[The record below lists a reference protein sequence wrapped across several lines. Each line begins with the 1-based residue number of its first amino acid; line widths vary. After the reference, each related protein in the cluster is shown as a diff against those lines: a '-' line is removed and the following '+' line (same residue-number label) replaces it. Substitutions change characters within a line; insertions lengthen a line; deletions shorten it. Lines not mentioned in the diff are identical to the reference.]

1 MITFEENWKEL
12 SARIQESVGGVI
24 YPPFVLSDELSNQD
38 VTITSISP
46 TLGRNIAVVLY
57 VCDSC
62 TNIPEPAVH
71 IIGRNGLCADVQD
84 GLYDDGNPIIMW
96 PCRSTSNTN
105 QLWTLMKDATI
116 RSEGKCLTAYR
127 LEMEQYVMIHNCTT
141 KPEYSGNKWEIKDN
155 GNIINKESKLAL
167 NAYTEYSWSIL
178 TVEQKAY
185 SSSQG
190 WSLSNSTEPVVTP
203 IFSYKGTCLQASGN
217 NSVQASSCS
226 DKSVQQWA
234 LYPDG
239 TVRPSMSTTN
249 CLKSKSSPDGKV
261 VVHDLCDGG
270 NAERWLF
277 NHDRSVSDVTNKYV
291 LEVTKNQ
298 KLTVVKRSA
307 DTPTT
312 KQTFEIKFV

>member
-1 MITFEENWKEL
+1 MILIPLLFLLKFYNNCNFKCCRYVEGLVVGHISETSQAYLPTATMITFEENWKEL
-12 SARIQESVGGVI
+12 STRIQESVGGVI

-167 NAYTEYSWSIL
+167 EHID
-178 TVEQKAY
+178 
-185 SSSQG
+185 
-190 WSLSNSTEPVVTP
+190 
-203 IFSYKGTCLQASGN
+203 C
-217 NSVQASSCS
+217 
-226 DKSVQQWA
+226 
-234 LYPDG
+234 
-239 TVRPSMSTTN
+239 
-249 CLKSKSSPDGKV
+249 
-261 VVHDLCDGG
+261 
-270 NAERWLF
+270 
-277 NHDRSVSDVTNKYV
+277 
-291 LEVTKNQ
+291 
-298 KLTVVKRSA
+298 
-307 DTPTT
+307 
-312 KQTFEIKFV
+312 